1 VAARNGGDNMQLMI
15 ERTGLFVMSVS
26 LAGSCFFIAHYQG
39 NFLIFE
45 Q

>member
-26 LAGSCFFIAHYQG
+26 LAGSLEPVSSLHIIKG
-39 NFLIFE
+39 IF
-45 Q
+45 